1 MSDPSDPADPTFWNE
16 RYAAGRTP
24 WEFGGVPPR
33 LARFL
38 AAHPAG
44 GRVLVPGCG
53 SGQEVAAFAA
63 AGYDVVALDFAAT
76 AVARARAAVSAAL
89 AARILLGDFFTH
101 PFAAASFDLVYERT
115 FFCALPPSRRSPL
128 LTRTAELLRPRGR
141 LVGFYYTSEETGGP
155 PYALHAA
162 DHDPLFTPHFV
173 RERDE
178 PVAEQHPLFGAD
190 ERWRE
195 YRRRS

>member
-1 MSDPSDPADPTFWNE
+1 MSDPAQPDFWNE

-24 WEFGGVPPR
+24 WEFGRTPPR
-33 LARFL
+33 LAQFL
-38 AAHPAG
+38 AAHPGAG
-44 GRVLVPGCG
+44 RRVFVPGCG

-63 AGYDVVALDFAAT
+63 AGYDVTALDFAET
-76 AVARARAAVSAAL
+76 AVARARAAVGPAL
-89 AARILLGDFFTH
+89 AGRIVLGDFFTH

-115 FFCALPPSRRSPL
+115 FFCALPPSLRPAL
-128 LTRTAELLRPRGR
+128 LARTASLLRPDGR
-141 LVGFYYTSEETGGP
+141 LVGYYYTSEEHGGP

-162 DHDPLFTPHFV
+162 DHDPLFSPHFV

-178 PVAEQHPLFGAD
+178 PVAEQHPLFADD

-195 YRRRS
+195 YRRRA

>member
-1 MSDPSDPADPTFWNE
+1 MSDPSDPSQPTFWNE

-24 WEFGGVPPR
+24 WESSGVPPR

-38 AAHPAG
+38 AAHPRG

-53 SGQEVAAFAA
+53 RGQEVAAFAA
-63 AGYDVVALDFAAT
+63 AGWDALALDFSAEAI
-76 AVARARAAVSAAL
+76 AQARAAVRAEL
-89 AARILLGDFFTH
+89 ADRIVLGDFFTH
-101 PFAAASFDLVYERT
+101 PFAAGSFDLVYERT
-115 FFCALPPSRRSPL
+115 FFCALPPSRRAAL
-128 LTRTAELLRPRGR
+128 LARTATLLRPGGL

-162 DHDPLFTPHFV
+162 DHDALFTADFV
-173 RERDE
+173 PERDE
-178 PVAEQHPLFGAD
+178 PVAEPHPLFGAD

-195 YRRRS
+195 YRRR